1 MEKTRHVLSLVRVSG
16 KPQIDR
22 TGIPRQLETIA
33 DICKEENLTVAK
45 GDRYRFEGLSGAS
58 VDKFPEYLAMLDRL
72 SDPNIS
78 GIVFS
83 EVSRLF
89 RPEFADQLAISK
101 PFRVNGKF
109 MWYEEG
115 VLDLRRER
123 DIGIFVQ
130 AAMEAGSHRK
140 RIIKWTQWGR
150 NERRRRGDC
159 RSDPLPEGMKF
170 VPHPKTKDELV
181 IGHFEYTHD
190 FNSDRVKEA
199 FRRVRAGHSLSQ
211 IARDLKFGKP
221 GRPNPNVVR
230 NVLRS
235 HWWIGEKAS
244 LRKRENYGLREDG
257 TMYGG
262 YRALRK
268 EPLIVRA
275 KFDCVHCQ
283 HCIRTCIQSHLF
295 PVRTLKQ
302 YRNSLIPPTRHG
314 PGKRKVGAPTN
325 HLFLGKGFC
334 IVTVGGNFIPN
345 PTSKAIRTN
354 SIIVVPVITTTTRR
368 VAHHTSIKKR
378 LTLNFGNGLC

>member
-1 MEKTRHVLSLVRVSG
+1 
-16 KPQIDR
+16 
-22 TGIPRQLETIA
+22 
-33 DICKEENLTVAK
+33 
-45 GDRYRFEGLSGAS
+45 
-58 VDKFPEYLAMLDRL
+58 
-72 SDPNIS
+72 
-78 GIVFS
+78 
-83 EVSRLF
+83 
-89 RPEFADQLAISK
+89 
-101 PFRVNGKF
+101 
-109 MWYEEG
+109 
-115 VLDLRRER
+115 
-123 DIGIFVQ
+123 
-130 AAMEAGSHRK
+130 MEAGSHRK

-181 IGHFEYTHD
+181 TGHFEYTHD
-190 FNSDRVKEA
+190 VHSDRVKEA

-275 KFDCVHCQ
+275 KFDCLDCPTLHKDVHSEPLVSREDFEAVQ
-283 HCIRTCIQSHLF
+283 KLLDAAHKTW
-295 PVRTLKQ
+295 
-302 YRNSLIPPTRHG
+302 TRQKDSWG
-314 PGKRKVGAPTN
+314 TDESP
-325 HLFLGKGFC
+325 F
-334 IVTVGGNFIPN
+334 IVNVGGKFIPN
-345 PTSKAIRTN
+345 PTSKATTSS
-354 SIIVVPVITTTTRR
+354 SIIVVPVITTTIHH
-368 VAHHTSIKKR
+368 VALHTSIKKR